1 MSNYAFCFESDLND
15 SPGRIT
21 ECFLCSVQPEYKIVK
36 WVYILQMVHKFCY
49 IRRLNIFRVRDRSN
63 IMSSM
68 DGGGVSLL
76 CIAMLFKFLVGK
88 M

>member
-36 WVYILQMVHKFCY
+36 WVYILQMVHKFCHTGC
-49 IRRLNIFRVRDRSN
+49 LNIFQLVLRHNPIRT
-63 IMSSM
+63 
-68 DGGGVSLL
+68 LFL
-76 CIAMLFKFLVGK
+76 CKITV
-88 M
+88 

>member
-36 WVYILQMVHKFCY
+36 WC
-49 IRRLNIFRVRDRSN
+49 IFYKWCINSEYFSSN
-63 IMSSM
+63 AEAKSRNNHI
-68 DGGGVSLL
+68 
-76 CIAMLFKFLVGK
+76 F
-88 M
+88 